1 MVTPGM
7 RVPHIHRRVSAF
19 LDDIEVPAFF
29 LAPLLALLL
38 ASAMFLPNQFART
51 SWSFK
56 GMGMIDSPAGYVGVL
71 SLWGCI
77 ACVALLIG
85 FLWRRRGWIAMMA
98 AAGGFAGAAVVCI
111 GYWQQLERGI
121 NLVDGRSQV
130 SEKWMTHYPPALPL
144 FICAA
149 MVGFVSA
156 LALARGCWH
165 VRFQE

>member
-1 MVTPGM
+1 MVTPSM
-7 RVPHIHRRVSAF
+7 RVPHVDRRVRAF

-56 GMGMIDSPAGYVGVL
+56 GMGMIDSPAGYVGAL

-85 FLWRRRGWIAMMA
+85 FSWRRWGWIAMMA

-121 NLVDGRSQV
+121 NLVDGSSQV
-130 SEKWMTHYPPALPL
+130 SDEWMTHYPPALPL
-144 FICAA
+144 FIFVAIAGC
-149 MVGFVSA
+149 VSA

-165 VRFQE
+165 ARLQE